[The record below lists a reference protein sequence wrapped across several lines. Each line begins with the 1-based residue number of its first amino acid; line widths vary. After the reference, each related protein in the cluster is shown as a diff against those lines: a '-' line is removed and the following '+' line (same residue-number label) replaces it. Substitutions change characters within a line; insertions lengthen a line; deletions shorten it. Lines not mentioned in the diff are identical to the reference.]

1 MWLSIYLSVHL
12 SGYRCPFD
20 CSHTIQPRA
29 LKIWHNIPHV
39 NNSRRFFFKFLKN
52 VFSRGIAL
60 FLYFFKISLWRAITQ
75 TQMEIGMKF
84 FLHINKQ
91 VKGKNSREIFL
102 TGSDQI
108 FLYACFSF
116 RLSPRLN
123 IDRRITKIGTN
134 DRYHE

>member
-1 MWLSIYLSVHL
+1 
-12 SGYRCPFD
+12 
-20 CSHTIQPRA
+20 
-29 LKIWHNIPHV
+29 
-39 NNSRRFFFKFLKN
+39 
-52 VFSRGIAL
+52 
-60 FLYFFKISLWRAITQ
+60 
-75 TQMEIGMKF
+75 MKF

-91 VKGKNSREIFL
+91 VKGKNSREHFL
-102 TGSDQI
+102 TGSAQI